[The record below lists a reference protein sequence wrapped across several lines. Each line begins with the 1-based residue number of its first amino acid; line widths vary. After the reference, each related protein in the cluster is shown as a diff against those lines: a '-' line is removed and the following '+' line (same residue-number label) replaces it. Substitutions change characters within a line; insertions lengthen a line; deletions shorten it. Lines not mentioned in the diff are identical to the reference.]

1 MRCAQYGDRSS
12 PQAWPIM
19 APDRNETADVVYRR
33 LRNKSATSTAGQP
46 APKLKRIKE
55 EEEMPS
61 PKLKSSSRR
70 SFENALLTTIIICFS
85 TNFAGEE
92 SSRKQ
97 IRKVVTLPSS
107 ANGHVPH
114 ENTANNNSESG
125 STSSESGSTSSER
138 SSEDDGIGTHDNV
151 EPLTTEENAGSRA
164 SVDDTA
170 VTTEKET
177 VPENR
182 ASSVQENHL
191 NRDESQSLVEG
202 ALASD
207 PNTSHSKVT
216 VDEQPVAMI
225 TSTPVGDED
234 VPGSLAGDGE
244 KPEAIEEKPS
254 EAEADI
260 GTVKTDVAQNKA
272 TSEVSLSAEKETV
285 PALDQTN
292 TTSVTAPDNDSVAA
306 DTDLGKHSVASE
318 VSLSGEKETA
328 PTLDQTNR
336 TSVTAPGN
344 DSVAADTDLAQ
355 HRAASEVSL
364 SAEKETASTP
374 DQTNTTSVTA
384 PDTAD
389 IDVAQHTDRAAS
401 EVSLSGEN
409 NNTAPVVVDQT
420 KRDSVTASEHS
431 AAPSDNEVNMSRH
444 HRGSSELESVSP
456 TATEDTQPSQPR
468 EPSKEDSVSLGGKES
483 LNDQKIEHDSVSSP
497 AESAEASKED
507 YAAVDRKD
515 SVDHTAATSDDF
527 KVKSESIRG
536 RICTLSASV
545 LIGSLDDPQGE
556 RTVTLTGSV
565 YRVPCAT
572 TPKPGE
578 KSASS
583 KGMSRLPLLTTNRVK

>member
-1 MRCAQYGDRSS
+1 MGCGSS
-12 PQAWPIM
+12 
-19 APDRNETADVVYRR
+19 T
-33 LRNKSATSTAGQP
+33 ATSTAGQP

-55 EEEMPS
+55 EEE
-61 PKLKSSSRR
+61 
-70 SFENALLTTIIICFS
+70 N
-85 TNFAGEE
+85 GEE

-336 TSVTAPGN
+336 TSVTAP
-344 DSVAADTDLAQ
+344 
-355 HRAASEVSL
+355 
-364 SAEKETASTP
+364 
-374 DQTNTTSVTA
+374 
-384 PDTAD
+384 DTAD

-545 LIGSLDDPQGE
+545 LMAL
-556 RTVTLTGSV
+556 
-565 YRVPCAT
+565 
-572 TPKPGE
+572 
-578 KSASS
+578 
-583 KGMSRLPLLTTNRVK
+583 